1 VSLPP
6 VAIHTILEMVA
17 YAVGTQ
23 IYLRQR
29 RRLSLPAL
37 TDSENSLWVVVG
49 AAMGAAIGSKLSF
62 WLDDPL
68 AAFAGFPDWRHL
80 LEGKSIVGGLLG
92 GLIGVEAAKA
102 AMGITTS
109 TGDAF
114 VWPLAI
120 GMSIGRVGCFLS
132 GLADHTYGI
141 ASSLPWAIDFGD
153 GIPRHPTQLYE
164 IGFLLCWTTLIW
176 RRRARLSRSGDV
188 FRLYLSGYLLF
199 RLLVEFIKPV
209 PYDYGGLTGIQWLA
223 IAGLAYDARHL
234 PRLGRELFSSN

>member
-1 VSLPP
+1 MSLSP
-6 VAIHTILEMVA
+6 VAVHTIFEMAA
-17 YAVGTQ
+17 YAAGTQ

-37 TDSENSLWVVVG
+37 VDSGHSLMVVVG
-49 AAMGAAIGSKLSF
+49 AAMGAAIGSKLAF

-68 AAFAGFPDWRHL
+68 AAFASFPDWRHL
-80 LEGKSIVGGLLG
+80 LQGKSIVGGLLG
-92 GLIGVEAAKA
+92 GLIGVETAKA
-102 AMGITTS
+102 AMGIKTS

-120 GMSIGRVGCFLS
+120 GMSIGRIGCFLA
-132 GLADHTYGI
+132 GIDDHTYGTP
-141 ASSLPWAIDFGD
+141 SSLPWAVDFGD

-164 IGFLLCWTTLIW
+164 IAFLLFWTSFIW
-176 RRRARLSRSGDV
+176 RRRGRLSRSGDI

-209 PYDYGGLTGIQWLA
+209 PYAYAGLTGIQWLA
-223 IAGLAYDARHL
+223 IAGLAYDARHP
-234 PRLGRELFSSN
+234 PRLGRELLSSN

>member
-1 VSLPP
+1 MSLSPI
-6 VAIHTILEMVA
+6 AIHTLFEMAA
-17 YAVGTQ
+17 YTVGTQ

-37 TDSENSLWVVVG
+37 ADAGNSLWVVVG

-68 AAFAGFPDWRHL
+68 AAFANFPDWRHL
-80 LEGKSIVGGLLG
+80 IEGKSIVGGLLG
-92 GLIGVEAAKA
+92 GLIGVEAVKA
-102 AMGITTS
+102 VMGIKTS

-120 GMSIGRVGCFLS
+120 GMCIGRIGCFLA
-132 GLADHTYGI
+132 GIGDHTYGT
-141 ASSLPWAIDFGD
+141 ASNLPWAVDFGD

-164 IGFLLCWTTLIW
+164 IVFLLCWTAFIW
-176 RRRARLSRSGDV
+176 RRRGGLSRSGDV
-188 FRLYLSGYLLF
+188 FRLYHCGYLLF

-209 PYDYGGLTGIQWLA
+209 PYAYAGLTGIQWLA

-234 PRLGRELFSSN
+234 PRLGRELLSST